1 MFYHIIKYV
10 FVNFVDLNWQ
20 KQFMLQNVEL
30 PDSFSKSLKDLLE
43 GLLQRDINERI
54 GCRGRG

>member
-1 MFYHIIKYV
+1 
-10 FVNFVDLNWQ
+10 
-20 KQFMLQNVEL
+20 MLQNVEL
-30 PDSFSKSLKDLLE
+30 PDSFSISLKDLLE

>member
-1 MFYHIIKYV
+1 
-10 FVNFVDLNWQ
+10 
-20 KQFMLQNVEL
+20 MLQNVEL

-43 GLLQRDINERI
+43 GLLQRDINERV